1 MRPVARR
8 LRGTCENT
16 SFEAGSGLL
25 RRRIVDLFEDSRHGK
40 DERRLERL
48 EISQD
53 RLQVA
58 GQAKRNI
65 AGEAEE
71 LHVAGEHMRQRKKQQ
86 QTTVRLHRDIGH
98 GVDARIGD
106 EHEIRMGELNAFWRS
121 CGAGGVH
128 DGGEVRAF
136 DCMFALLEFGV
147 GHGMAV
153 FDHCVDRAKSDDID
167 VTKIGAFAP
176 DGFDLVALRVIFR
189 ERHFDV
195 GVVEDHFD
203 LRGRI
208 RLVHGNG
215 ERADRHDRHVKRSP
229 LPAGVRDDGHRVAG
243 HDALGDQAFG
253 DGDDL
258 VSELGGAERRPLAML
273 ILVFDQGIVRS
284 TVRSFLKHRKNIFV
298 CVNLLFQRPRVFLV
312 HGISP
317 LRNRRTC
324 SIIA

>member
-1 MRPVARR
+1 MRPTARR
-8 LRGTCENT
+8 LCGTCENT
-16 SFEAGSGLL
+16 SFEAVAGLL
-25 RRRIVDLFEDSRHGK
+25 RRRIVNLFEDTRHGK

-58 GQAKRNI
+58 GQTKRNI

-71 LHVAGEHMRQRKKQQ
+71 LHVAGEHMCQRKEQQ
-86 QTTVRLHRDIGH
+86 QTTVRLHRDIRH
-98 GVDARIGD
+98 GVDAGIGD
-106 EHEIRMGELNAFWRS
+106 EHEIGVGELNAFRRT
-121 CGAGGVH
+121 GGTGGVH

-136 DCMFALLEFGV
+136 NRMFALLEFGV
-147 GHGMAV
+147 GHGMTV
-153 FDHCVDRAKSDDID
+153 FDHRVNRVKPDDID
-167 VTKIGAFAP
+167 VAKIGAFAS
-176 DGFDLVALRVIFR
+176 DRFDLVALRVIFS

-195 GVVEDHFD
+195 GVVEDHFN

-208 RLVHGNG
+208 RLVYGDG
-215 ERADRHDRHVKRSP
+215 ERANRHDRHVKCSP
-229 LPAGVRDDGHRVAG
+229 LPACVRDDGYRVAR

-253 DGDDL
+253 DDDDL

-273 ILVFDQGIVRS
+273 ILVFHQRIVRS
-284 TVRSFLKHRKNIFV
+284 TVHSFLKHRENIFV
-298 CVNLLFQRPRVFLV
+298 CVNLLFQRTRVFLV

>member
-1 MRPVARR
+1 MRPTARR
-8 LRGTCENT
+8 LCGTCENT
-16 SFEAGSGLL
+16 SFEAVAGLL
-25 RRRIVDLFEDSRHGK
+25 RRRIVNLFEDTRHGK

-58 GQAKRNI
+58 GQTKRNI

-71 LHVAGEHMRQRKKQQ
+71 LHVAGEHMCQRKEQQ
-86 QTTVRLHRDIGH
+86 QTTVRLHRDIRH
-98 GVDARIGD
+98 GVDAGIGD
-106 EHEIRMGELNAFWRS
+106 EHEIGVGELNAFRRA
-121 CGAGGVH
+121 GGTGGVH

-136 DCMFALLEFGV
+136 DRMFALLEFGV
-147 GHGMAV
+147 GHGMTV
-153 FDHCVDRAKSDDID
+153 FDHRVNRVKPNDID
-167 VTKIGAFAP
+167 IAKIGALAS
-176 DGFDLVALRVIFR
+176 DRFDLVALRVIFS

-195 GVVEDHFD
+195 GVVEDHFN

-208 RLVHGNG
+208 RLVYGDG
-215 ERADRHDRHVKRSP
+215 ERANRHDRHVKRSP
-229 LPAGVRDDGHRVAG
+229 LPACVRDDGYRVAR

-273 ILVFDQGIVRS
+273 ILVFHQRIVRS
-284 TVRSFLKHRKNIFV
+284 TVHSFLKHRENIFV